1 MKMGYYMTDLKLTP
15 KQSFVLKFLYETL
28 EERGQCPLIEEIT
41 KHSQTSSDPM
51 PKSSVISVLNILDK
65 KNLVMYP
72 LPETPESC
80 AKLTKEGLEYI
91 LTLIK
96 NEPMELNLEK

>member
-1 MKMGYYMTDLKLTP
+1 MTDLKLTP
-15 KQSFVLKFLYETL
+15 KQKFVLKFLYETL
-28 EERGQCPLIEEIT
+28 ENRGQCPLIEEIT
-41 KHSQTSSDPM
+41 KHSKASPNPM
-51 PKSSVISVLNILDK
+51 PKSSVISILSILNK

-91 LTLIK
+91 LAQK
-96 NEPMELNLEK
+96 RNEPMELNLEK

>member
-1 MKMGYYMTDLKLTP
+1 MTALKLTP

-28 EERGQCPLIEEIT
+28 QERGQCPLIEEIT
-41 KHSQTSSDPM
+41 KHSKTSSSPM
-51 PKSSVISVLNILDK
+51 SKSSVISVLKILNK

-91 LTLIK
+91 LTQRK
-96 NEPMELNLEK
+96 TEPMQLNLEK